1 MDFRVDLVAFGVV
14 IGLCWLALLPPG
26 GAAMKAGVK
35 EGDRI
40 IKVSKLSLSSI
51 LQWWQVQALPSAVAC
66 VVLHFSTSSGSHSR
80 ARDEDSWL
88 LCFRLFKFI
97 DLEAFWNRFY
107 LSLLHKI
114 QKIRLRRNSCGP
126 QVLTSVWPPH
136 SADMRGSSG
145 CRSPGYI
152 KEILT
157 TETSTPPVRKKPIGP
172 IDTHR
177 YNCKKKY
184 GWRHGSYP
192 WKLRSQFGTDNVNLD
207 EQVSRGNE
215 EALGNGFL
223 KK

>member
-1 MDFRVDLVAFGVV
+1 M
-14 IGLCWLALLPPG
+14 ALLPPG

-66 VVLHFSTSSGSHSR
+66 LFFISVLALAATKPEHCHSR

-97 DLEAFWNRFY
+97 DLEDFWNRFY

-126 QVLTSVWPPH
+126 QVLTSVWPH

-145 CRSPGYI
+145 CRSPDYI

-177 YNCKKKY
+177 YNCKKNV
-184 GWRHGSYP
+184 WLETWVFS
-192 WKLRSQFGTDNVNLD
+192 LRT
-207 EQVSRGNE
+207 
-215 EALGNGFL
+215 
-223 KK
+223 